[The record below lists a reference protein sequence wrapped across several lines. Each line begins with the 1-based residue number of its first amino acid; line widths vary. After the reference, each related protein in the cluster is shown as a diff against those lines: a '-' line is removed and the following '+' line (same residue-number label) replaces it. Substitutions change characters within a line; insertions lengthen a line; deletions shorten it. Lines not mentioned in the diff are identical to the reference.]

1 MGGAAAR
8 VLHVSGGKGGVISG
22 VSGLAQVLNK
32 PEFEAYFVGA
42 ESKID
47 QMLSSTWLKK
57 NTKAWTWKTFI
68 MANTPRCA
76 TLAIPIPIPTLPYPT
91 LAWTWKTSVHGQ
103 RTPRRAARAVPVH
116 HTCLL

>member
-1 MGGAAAR
+1 M
-8 VLHVSGGKGGVISG
+8 
-22 VSGLAQVLNK
+22 LNK

-76 TLAIPIPIPTLPYPT
+76 AAAVPVPYSTLS
-91 LAWTWKTSVHGQ
+91 WTWTTFNLAN
-103 RTPRRAARAVPVH
+103 TPRRAALVVPMH
-116 HTCLL
+116 PACLL

>member
-1 MGGAAAR
+1 MR
-8 VLHVSGGKGGVISG
+8 
-22 VSGLAQVLNK
+22 AQVLNK

-57 NTKAWTWKTFI
+57 NTKSWTWKTFI

-76 TLAIPIPIPTLPYPT
+76 TCHPTSSPLCPY
-91 LAWTWKTSVHGQ
+91 LS
-103 RTPRRAARAVPVH
+103 
-116 HTCLL
+116 

>member
-1 MGGAAAR
+1 M
-8 VLHVSGGKGGVISG
+8 
-22 VSGLAQVLNK
+22 QVLNK
-32 PEFEAYFVGA
+32 PDFEAYFVGA

-76 TLAIPIPIPTLPYPT
+76 ACPHSPL
-91 LAWTWKTSVHGQ
+91 KSTSWHSLCC
-103 RTPRRAARAVPVH
+103 PAVS
-116 HTCLL
+116 